1 MICPVCNWDTDIK
14 SCNLHEK
21 DFLKQISKPFTPRLQ
36 LNKHAKKTPQ
46 GGVVESYQL
55 PDSPWQLPH
64 ICKTNLNQD
73 QEGLNFK

>member
-1 MICPVCNWDTDIK
+1 MLNKRFCTGLMTVMIMICPVCNWDTDIK

-36 LNKHAKKTPQ
+36 LNKHAKKAPQ

-55 PDSPWQLPH
+55 PDSP
-64 ICKTNLNQD
+64 
-73 QEGLNFK
+73 